1 MSDTPAIR
9 LKRGEGR
16 AFKAGGPWIYDNEIA
31 EILGEPADGGIVRI
45 EDYNGYPLGVGFL
58 NRASTIAVRVLSRD
72 AGAVTA
78 FAYAS
83 DEQQVMENG
92 FDAYMA
98 KPINANQLRTQISA
112 ILKQHI
118 IFM

>member
-72 AGAVTA
+72 AGAVIDRDFWSGGCAPPGSTA
-78 FAYAS
+78 
-83 DEQQVMENG
+83 
-92 FDAYMA
+92 
-98 KPINANQLRTQISA
+98 RTRWTPPPA
-112 ILKQHI
+112 G
-118 IFM
+118 